1 MGRPRIA
8 LALHGAD
15 DEDAL
20 AVLRDLERLALQE
33 HALDAPALERAA
45 RVASDLRMRSLLG
58 PGAVLIW
65 TVEADS
71 WEEAQTMRHE
81 FLGWKPYKPMA

>member
-1 MGRPRIA
+1 MKYELWKDSDGYSFFPQ
-8 LALHGAD
+8 D
-15 DEDAL
+15 N
-20 AVLRDLERLALQE
+20 
-33 HALDAPALERAA
+33 
-45 RVASDLRMRSLLG
+45 ASMRSLLG

-81 FLGWKPYKPMA
+81 FLGWEPYEPMA